1 LSGGWLEIDKG
12 DIMKAS
18 ENREIIGR
26 TKSVRELLHGIKYS
40 IDYYQREYRW
50 QEKHIVELVNDL
62 TGCFLED
69 YEDHH
74 IRSQVASYGC
84 YFLGSIIISQRNG
97 DNFIID
103 GQQRLTSLTL
113 LLIYLNN
120 LQKNRKS
127 KVKVNDLIFSEKYG
141 EKSFNINVDDR
152 IKCMEALYED
162 HEFDENEL
170 TESVQNILSRY
181 DDIKT
186 CFPDDLK
193 DKALHYFIDWLTE
206 KVHLV
211 EIVAFKDEDAYRIFE
226 TMNDRGLSLTPTEML
241 KGYLLVNIED
251 LTKKNNCNTLWRNGI
266 DTLNHIGKE
275 EDADF
280 IKAWLR
286 SQYAKT
292 IRERKKGATPKD
304 FDRIGTEF
312 HRWVRDNESLLGLKE
327 QKDFIL
333 FLEEDFAFY
342 SKWYETIRK
351 ASHKLTEGMEHIF
364 YNAQIGFTQQYQ
376 VLLAS
381 ISKDDAEEVILKKL
395 QAVATYLDIFL
406 NRRMWN
412 YRDNGYSTLSYN
424 MFQLMLTIRNK
435 PLSKLTDIL
444 YQRFDEEKETF
455 TNSREPFHLHG
466 MNRKHIKHILARMTD
481 YLERKSGLPSDYLKY
496 VTLRGKKR
504 YEVEHIWANHPE
516 RHKDEFDQS
525 TDFDKHRNL
534 IGGLLLLP
542 KQFNASYGDLP
553 YKKKLQH
560 YFGQNIL
567 AKSLHPKA
575 YEHNPNFRR
584 FVENSGLDFKPYE
597 KFKKGDLSERHNLYE
612 NLAEEVWNPELLK
625 EMLD

>member
-1 LSGGWLEIDKG
+1 
-12 DIMKAS
+12 MKAS
-18 ENREIIGR
+18 ENREIIGK

-50 QEKHIVELVNDL
+50 QEKHIVELVDDL
-62 TGCFLED
+62 TGCFLKDFED
-69 YEDHH
+69 RHT
-74 IRSQVASYGC
+74 RSQVASYGC

-120 LQKNRKS
+120 LQKDRES
-127 KVKVNDLIFSEKYG
+127 QVNIDELIYSEDYG
-141 EKSFNINVDDR
+141 EKSFNINVADR
-152 IKCMEALYED
+152 TKCMNAIYNDLDY
-162 HEFDENEL
+162 DENEQ
-170 TESVQNILSRY
+170 TESVQNILIRY

-186 CFPDDLK
+186 CFPDELK
-193 DKALHYFIDWLTE
+193 EKALTYFLDWLIR

-211 EIVAFKDEDAYRIFE
+211 EIVAFKDEDAYTIFE

-241 KGYLLVNIED
+241 KGYLLANIED
-251 LTKKNNCNTLWRNGI
+251 LSKKNHCNELWRERI
-266 DTLNHIGKE
+266 EKLNHIGKE

-286 SQYAKT
+286 SQNAKT
-292 IRERKKGATPKD
+292 IRERKKGAEAKD

-327 QKDFIL
+327 QKDFIR
-333 FLEEDFAFY
+333 FIEEDFVFY
-342 SKWYETIRK
+342 SKWHEKIRK
-351 ASHKLTEGMEHIF
+351 ASQKLTEGMEHIF

-376 VLLAS
+376 VLLAP
-381 ISKDDAEEVILKKL
+381 ISKDETEEIILKKL
-395 QAVATYLDIFL
+395 KTVATYLDIFL

-412 YRDNGYSTLSYN
+412 FRDNGYSTLSYH
-424 MFQLMLTIRNK
+424 MFQLMLSIRSK
-435 PLSKLTDIL
+435 PLSELTDIL
-444 YQRFDEEKETF
+444 YQRLDEEEETF
-455 TNSREPFHLHG
+455 ANSHEPFHLHG
-466 MNRKHIKHILARMTD
+466 MNRKHIKYILIRMTD
-481 YLERKSGLPSDYLKY
+481 YLERKSGLPSDYLNY

-516 RHKDEFDQS
+516 RHQDEFGHS

-584 FVENSGLDFKPYE
+584 FVKNSGLDFKPYE

-625 EMLD
+625 EILD